1 MTACS
6 KHLAYE
12 LFLTHRNHVV
22 NSKPAGL
29 PTLFRLFAYFGG
41 VVLLACLL
49 SPPLYWVG
57 SWLAGIGV
65 LPIVEGFPF
74 HRYFSRSVQISAIVL
89 LYPAFRSLGV
99 RRLSDLGLQLNSQWK
114 RDLSSGFFLALVPV
128 VLMGAAYIFSGVLSP
143 KANVDAFGF
152 LRIGGTAVVVS
163 TIEEFLFRGVL
174 LGLAVSVMS
183 RHAAAFLSASLFA
196 LVHFMRTSRQ
206 PMEAPVGW
214 FSGFEQLPL
223 AFSSAPP
230 WPLFGWGFLS
240 LLIAGI
246 LLAYATLHTRSLFIA
261 IGLHAG
267 WIFGQQSLQLVAQ
280 FRPKPPGSL
289 LPWVGP
295 NVVSGA
301 VPTGLVPSLVL
312 LTTCVL
318 VWIYFHRVS
327 RPD

>member
-1 MTACS
+1 MTAYS

-12 LFLTHRNHVV
+12 PCLTHRNHVV

-29 PTLFRLFAYFGG
+29 STLFRLFAYFGG

-57 SWLAGIGV
+57 SWLAKIGV

-99 RRLSDLGLQLNSQWK
+99 RRLSDLGLQPNRQWK
-114 RDLSSGFFLALVPV
+114 RDLSSGFFLALLPV
-128 VLMGAAYIFSGVLSP
+128 VFMALAYILTGVFSLKP
-143 KANVDAFGF
+143 NFDAFGF
-152 LRIGGTAVVVS
+152 LRIAGTAAVVS

-174 LGLAVSVMS
+174 LGLAVAVMS
-183 RHAAAFLSASLFA
+183 RHAAAFLSAGLFA
-196 LVHFMRTSRQ
+196 LVHFMRTSKQ
-206 PMEAPVGW
+206 ALEAPVGW

-223 AFSSAPP
+223 AFSSAPS
-230 WPLFGWGFLS
+230 WPLLGWGFLS

-267 WIFGQQSLQLVAQ
+267 WIFGQKSLQLVAQ
-280 FRPKPPGSL
+280 FRPKPTDTL

-301 VPTGLVPSLVL
+301 VPTGLVPALVL

-318 VWIYFHRVS
+318 VWMYFRRVS
-327 RPD
+327 RPA

>member
-1 MTACS
+1 
-6 KHLAYE
+6 
-12 LFLTHRNHVV
+12 V

-29 PTLFRLFAYFGG
+29 QTLLRLFAYFAG

-57 SWLAGIGV
+57 TWLAEIGV
-65 LPIVEGFPF
+65 LPVVKGFPF

-89 LYPAFRSLGV
+89 LWPAFRGIGI
-99 RRLSDLGLQLNSQWK
+99 RRFSNLGLQPNLQWR
-114 RDLSSGFFLALVPV
+114 RDLISGFLLALVPV
-128 VLMGAAYIFSGVLSP
+128 ILLGAGYMLSGVFSP
-143 KANVDAFGF
+143 KPNFDSVGF
-152 LRIGGTAVVVS
+152 LRIGGTAAVVS

-174 LGLAVSVMS
+174 LGLAVAVMP
-183 RHAAAFLSASLFA
+183 RYVAALLSAALFA

-206 PMEAPVGW
+206 ALEVPGW
-214 FSGFEQLPL
+214 LSGFEQLPL

-230 WPLFGWGFLS
+230 WPLLGWGFLS
-240 LLIAGI
+240 LFIAGL
-246 LLAYATLHTRSLFIA
+246 LLAYATLQTRSLFIP

-280 FRPKPPGSL
+280 FRPKPPDSL

-301 VPTGLVPSLVL
+301 VPTGLIPAFVL
-312 LTTCVL
+312 LATCVL
-318 VWIYFHRVS
+318 VWVYLRRVS
-327 RPD
+327 RTS

>member
-1 MTACS
+1 M
-6 KHLAYE
+6 
-12 LFLTHRNHVV
+12 

-29 PTLFRLFAYFGG
+29 QTLLRLFAYFGG

-57 SWLAGIGV
+57 TWLAEIGV

-89 LYPAFRSLGV
+89 LWPAFRGIGI
-99 RRLSDLGLQLNSQWK
+99 RRLSDLGLQPNQQWK
-114 RDLSSGFFLALVPV
+114 RDLASGFLLALVPV
-128 VLMGAAYIFSGVLSP
+128 VFLGAGYIFTGVFSL
-143 KANVDAFGF
+143 KAHFDAAGF
-152 LRIGGTAVVVS
+152 LRIGGTAAVVS

-174 LGLAVSVMS
+174 LGLAVAVMP
-183 RHAAAFLSASLFA
+183 RYAAAILSATLFA

-206 PMEAPVGW
+206 ALEVPVGW
-214 FSGFEQLPL
+214 LSGFEQLPL

-230 WPLFGWGFLS
+230 WPLVGWGFLS
-240 LLIAGI
+240 LLLAG
-246 LLAYATLHTRSLFIA
+246 LVLAHATLRTRSLFIP

-280 FRPKPPGSL
+280 FRPKPPDSF

-301 VPTGLVPSLVL
+301 VPTGLIPAFVL
-312 LTTCVL
+312 ITTWL
-318 VWIYFHRVS
+318 FVWAYLRRAS
-327 RPD
+327 RAS